1 MTREIAMRSK
11 RLRIGLAA
19 FALFLCLGSAA
30 LADTPR
36 PADAC
41 SGSDASGLVT
51 NLPQHF
57 STRSLLPVEKA
68 IPAGEEG
75 AVTIAGLSA
84 PQAQKDWQFR
94 IFVSSREVGIHTLAS
109 ADLVEAHPT
118 MVEHGAPGMP
128 KESYTLHFVAPGDGD
143 SRLLDLRKNRSVIVV
158 ACDGDAVGAWAVRP
172 VAFAPPGPARF
183 WAALFV
189 LAIYV
194 CAAIVVYTRR
204 RKAVFEQDDGNKIYR
219 IARVDSW
226 SLLRCLNPIAM
237 TADIFDRG
245 SLPKFQILFFVLLV
259 AWGLAYLAIW
269 TGVLAD
275 LSPSLVYL
283 LGLPALGSLGSQLTS
298 THRDRLSADNWAW
311 LVSRKILPLNDPGVQ
326 GGPRWS
332 DLVMSETELDMSK
345 LQALTFSFIIGFSM
359 LATGPQG
366 FGKFAVPDT
375 WLQILGLSQLVLVGG
390 RLVKPAT
397 VADVD
402 AQITELRSR
411 EIALRKAVAT
421 GVDVDD
427 SGKPLGPPPA
437 SPPAPPADL
446 DAAAKT
452 VPIAVSRYRDTA
464 AEVHILLEGMAN
476 RAVDCTQLMS
486 LKLS

>member
-1 MTREIAMRSK
+1 MTRKIATPPMRQ
-11 RLRIGLAA
+11 RIGLAVCG
-19 FALFLCLGSAA
+19 LLLCFGSGA
-30 LADTPR
+30 LADIAR
-36 PADAC
+36 ASDAC
-41 SGSDASGLVT
+41 SGSDPLDLVT
-51 NLPQHF
+51 TLPRH
-57 STRSLLPVEKA
+57 SNTRSLLPVERA

-75 AVTIAGLSA
+75 AVIIAGLTS
-84 PQAQKDWQFR
+84 PQTQKDWQFR
-94 IFVSSREVGIHTLAS
+94 VFVSSREVGIHALGS
-109 ADLVEAHPT
+109 ADLLEVHPT
-118 MVEHGAPGMP
+118 MVEHGASGAP

-143 SRLLDLRKNRSVIVV
+143 TRLLDLRRKRSVIVV

-172 VAFAPPGPARF
+172 VAFAPPGPAKF

-189 LAIYV
+189 LAIYT
-194 CAAIVVYTRR
+194 CAGVVVYSRR
-204 RKAVFEQDDGNKIYR
+204 RNAVAEQDDGNKIYR
-219 IARVDSW
+219 IAKVGSW
-226 SLLRCLNPIAM
+226 SLLRCLNPVAM

-269 TGVLAD
+269 TGVLSD
-275 LSPSLVYL
+275 LSPTLVYL

-298 THRDRLSADNWAW
+298 SNRDRLSVDNWAW
-311 LVSRKILPLNDPGVQ
+311 LVSRKILPLNDPGAQ

-366 FGKFAVPDT
+366 FGKFEVPDT
-375 WLQILGLSQLVLVGG
+375 WLQILGLSQFVLVGG

-397 VADVD
+397 AAGVD

-411 EIALRKAVAT
+411 EIALRKAAVT
-421 GVDVDD
+421 GVDVDE
-427 SGKPLGPPPA
+427 SGKPLGPPPT
-437 SPPAPPADL
+437 SPPTPPADL

-452 VPIAVSRYRDTA
+452 VPTAVRRYRDTA
-464 AEVHILLEGMAN
+464 AEVQILLEGMAN
-476 RAVDCTQLMS
+476 RAVDGAQLMN
-486 LKLS
+486 LKLP